1 MEAAKYAV
9 KRITQREQRGESS
22 QMSSEEKRIRKKGAQ
37 SIASGILAG
46 ESTKESIIRL
56 DNEYKKPSQYTG
68 NRKLYDDPSAKINT
82 KKEAFQSG
90 KPVKDPYTNK
100 ELFLTKKEA
109 KLRYGNE
116 WSEHLA
122 ESDHKVPIEK
132 IHEANKDSAWVKNDD
147 IKELANSKENME
159 VVSRKFNNAKRSR
172 TNEEFVK
179 DEKYQEKT
187 GVKITAKGKKKA
199 VKTGQEAKNSIAKEI
214 SQRKISNVVKEV
226 HKAGTE
232 GAISAGSM
240 TAVMS
245 TMINIVEVIKGTKKP
260 QEALKDVAVDSV
272 KAGATGYA
280 LTGSLSAIGHSLSG
294 SSSEFVQALVKAN
307 APAKVV
313 TAVIATGDILC
324 SFAKGEITTTEC
336 IVQLGERGT
345 AAAVASYASVVGQ
358 IAIPIPLVGAA
369 VGALVGTAVSGA
381 MYSSFRNAFEEEKA
395 AEEEYLRVKAATDAA
410 IARMELERQEFVEV
424 TNKLFADRAIAIQK
438 GLQQISEAY
447 IHNDFDNL
455 TEGLNAILNSFGK
468 ELTQKSFEE
477 FDELMNDD
485 SRDFVI

>member
-1 MEAAKYAV
+1 MKN
-9 KRITQREQRGESS
+9 
-22 QMSSEEKRIRKKGAQ
+22 EKKTPRNTTAQ
-37 SIASGILAG
+37 GIASGILAG
-46 ESTKESIIRL
+46 ESTKESILRL
-56 DNEYKKPSQYTG
+56 DCEYKKPSQYTG

-109 KLRYGNE
+109 KQHYGKE
-116 WSEHLA
+116 WTEHLG

-132 IHEANKDSAWVKNDD
+132 VHNANKDSAWVKNKD
-147 IKELANSKENME
+147 IKEVANSKENME
-159 VVSRKFNNAKRSR
+159 VVSRKFNNAKRSK

-179 DEKYQEKT
+179 DKKYLKKT
-187 GVKITAKGKKKA
+187 GVKISAKGKKKA
-199 VKTGQEAKNSIAKEI
+199 IETGQEAQKTIENKII
-214 SQRKISNVVKEV
+214 QRKVGNVVNEV
-226 HKAGTE
+226 HKAGTD

-313 TAVIATGDILC
+313 TAIMATGDILC
-324 SFAKGEITTTEC
+324 DFAKGKISSTEC

-345 AAAVASYASVVGQ
+345 AAVVASYASVIGQ
-358 IAIPIPLVGAA
+358 VAIPIPLVGAA

-381 MYSSFRNAFEEEKA
+381 MYSSFKNAFEEEKA

-410 IARMELERQEFVEV
+410 IARMEYERQEFVEA
-424 TNKLFADRAIAIQK
+424 TNKLFADRAIAIQN
-438 GLQQISEAY
+438 GLQHISEAY

-468 ELTQKSFEE
+468 ELTQRSFEE

-485 SRDFVI
+485 SRAFEL